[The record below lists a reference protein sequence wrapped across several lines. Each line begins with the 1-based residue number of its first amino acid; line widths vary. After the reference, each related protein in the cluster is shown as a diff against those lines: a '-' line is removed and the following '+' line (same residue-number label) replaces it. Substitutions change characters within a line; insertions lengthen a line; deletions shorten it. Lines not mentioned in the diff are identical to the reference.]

1 MEWRDKKVTWDPR
14 VSGDLGD
21 LWASMVLK
29 DLRVPR
35 DQRAHLERQELL
47 ARWEKR
53 ARSAC
58 LGLLG
63 TLAVLVTRETRAHR
77 AEMARQVRRASAA
90 RTELPGSVV

>member
-1 MEWRDKKVTWDPR
+1 MTWDPR

-35 DQRAHLERQELL
+35 DQRVRLERQELL

-53 ARSAC
+53 ERSAC
-58 LGLLG
+58 PGLLG

-77 AEMARQVRRASAA
+77 AEMARRERRASAA

>member
-1 MEWRDKKVTWDPR
+1 

-35 DQRAHLERQELL
+35 DQRAHLERREPL

-77 AEMARQVRRASAA
+77 AEMARRARRASAA